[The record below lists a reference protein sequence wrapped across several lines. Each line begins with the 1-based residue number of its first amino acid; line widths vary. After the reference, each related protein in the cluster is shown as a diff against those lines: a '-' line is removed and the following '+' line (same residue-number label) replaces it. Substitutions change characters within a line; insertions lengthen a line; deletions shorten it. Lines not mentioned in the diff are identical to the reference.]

1 MIFRVSANNKKKE
14 CRVLFSYQPKHE
26 DELKLEMDDVVDF
39 VAEVEDGWWK
49 GTYKV
54 HIFQEG
60 QKKIQ
65 SYMKFTENGKF
76 FLNFVGFP
84 EYLNFTCTFSEFVFF
99 SDNFYEVSIMLL
111 GNYFVN

>member
-1 MIFRVSANNKKKE
+1 MTLIFRVSANNKKKE

-54 HIFQEG
+54 HIFQ
-60 QKKIQ
+60 
-65 SYMKFTENGKF
+65 SYVTFTESF
-76 FLNFVGFP
+76 F
-84 EYLNFTCTFSEFVFF
+84 
-99 SDNFYEVSIMLL
+99 
-111 GNYFVN
+111 

>member
-1 MIFRVSANNKKKE
+1 LIFRVSANNKKKE

-60 QKKIQ
+60 LKKNPIICDI
-65 SYMKFTENGKF
+65 YRKF